1 MLVQCPNCKT
11 TYKVSDDVVKG
22 SSAAFRCSRC
32 KHTFELDAGAHDQ
45 ASENDSEAGATEAP
59 PATASEPEPSAEPLE
74 EREPKFTF
82 APLKKN
88 IAVPEQ
94 PELPDIV
101 PNNVP
106 ASAAPAAND
115 SWSMAPLI
123 EKPEEPFTMAAI
135 PAQPQ
140 EKTFEA
146 ARENPPP
153 VAEKTAPDA
162 DPDLFDN
169 VLAIEPYRDQ
179 QASTMPFLSLFALL
193 VIGFSLAAAYYQA
206 HPAASEDFVGKIPL
220 VGRSVVKNNH
230 LKNGVLLK
238 SMEGAYQTIQGGE
251 GASASRE
258 VFVVTGT
265 VVNQNPVV
273 IRKVRLGG
281 RLFNTEG
288 KEIEQQT
295 MWIGNAISPKIVR
308 GLTAQDITG
317 LQKLEPLRNFEIP
330 PGDSVPFTLVFL
342 KPNRAAHNFTCEV
355 SAAEGTES

>member
-11 TYKVSDDVVKG
+11 TYKVSDEVIKG
-22 SSAAFRCSRC
+22 ASPAFRCSRC
-32 KHTFELDAGAHDQ
+32 KHTFELGAV
-45 ASENDSEAGATEAP
+45 ENDSSSESADTREPP
-59 PATASEPEPSAEPLE
+59 PAVDEAKDAVAEPLE
-74 EREPKFTF
+74 DREPKFTF
-82 APLKKN
+82 APLKKETP
-88 IAVPEQ
+88 VPEQ
-94 PELPDIV
+94 PELLDIA
-101 PNNVP
+101 PTT
-106 ASAAPAAND
+106 ASASDD
-115 SWSMAPLI
+115 SWSIAPGA
-123 EKPEEPFTMAAI
+123 EKPEEPFTI
-135 PAQPQ
+135 TDSPS
-140 EKTFEA
+140 KTPDIAFDGVTVT
-146 ARENPPP
+146 PPP
-153 VAEKTAPDA
+153 AASQPASEPDQ
-162 DPDLFDN
+162 DLLDN

-206 HPAASEDFVGKIPL
+206 HPVASEDFFGKIPL

-230 LKNGVLLK
+230 LRNGVLLK

-251 GASASRE
+251 GSSASRE

-281 RLFNTEG
+281 RIFSAEG
-288 KEIEQQT
+288 KELEQQA

-355 SAAEGTES
+355 TAAEGTES